1 MCPCSGAA
9 RPGNVL
15 LSSLLPC
22 PGSRERALGED
33 VRCDK
38 TGSSLAGDVLES
50 TLRRGGR
57 GWLRRRESLPSVR
70 AYGTSTKETSPPQ
83 EPGLSSDVAGSSL
96 PNREVRK
103 HSYKTPSEA
112 SCCHGSECQRQK

>member
-50 TLRRGGR
+50 TLRRGG
-57 GWLRRRESLPSVR
+57 GGVAKEEGESSQC
-70 AYGTSTKETSPPQ
+70 A
-83 EPGLSSDVAGSSL
+83 SL
-96 PNREVRK
+96 WN
-103 HSYKTPSEA
+103 
-112 SCCHGSECQRQK
+112 